1 MAGGAALAL
10 LALPQI
16 VALPPTLTFHPPT
29 LVGTGDCR
37 HPPPGAST
45 GCGACGC
52 YPPGCSGASCEPEY
66 SSLFSDSMAYFHAID
81 DTHMFGEAQIQ
92 RAQAPPLPPRMP
104 LAYTSDGGRHW
115 QTLPAVPAAGVG
127 FGMPMMSPR
136 PGEVR
141 SFGVAVAV
149 NRSGDADEQPAMLFV
164 APNTTVFSAEGGQLR
179 SRVDPSPVVFDFAGT
194 NGTAP
199 TCHHANNGPA
209 PGLRLEGSGVISL
222 GGDTLLATPIVCE
235 PGGTVT
241 SIAAFLSTDG

>member
-1 MAGGAALAL
+1 MLKE
-10 LALPQI
+10 
-16 VALPPTLTFHPPT
+16 PPVSQSYIDMT
-29 LVGTGDCR
+29 V
-37 HPPPGAST
+37 
-45 GCGACGC
+45 
-52 YPPGCSGASCEPEY
+52 
-66 SSLFSDSMAYFHAID
+66 SLM
-81 DTHMFGEAQIQ
+81 
-92 RAQAPPLPPRMP
+92 
-104 LAYTSDGGRHW
+104 
-115 QTLPAVPAAGVG
+115 
-127 FGMPMMSPR
+127 
-136 PGEVR
+136 R

-149 NRSGDADEQPAMLFV
+149 NRSGDAEQPMLFV
-164 APNTTVFSAEGGQLR
+164 APNSTVFSAEGGQLR